1 VPAGTVSKAQGPV
14 AKARM
19 LFTGKALVPLPA
31 LFFGAFCTN
40 NLIQDYFGTKDDEF
54 FYASFTTNK
63 NPDDIAEFYQAED
76 LLKIISFHPI
86 LFKLFM
92 DRVVVGEE
100 PESEE
105 EAHLAMGESR
115 MIVQNLGMEASFVI
129 TEEEEE
135 IDGENVKVS
144 FQRYERFLDYVPILH
159 DDGNKILLWDQTWTF
174 GFRRLED
181 GRTEVYHQGHK
192 FYGPWPVRIII
203 YIHQKYVIWACEKYL
218 SCEAFGSEAD
228 DAMDKR
234 EAELSPNAFW
244 AGMKV
249 GGFLSF
255 VLDQGMYQIRRLPV
269 DGLWLLNYCLPERSA
284 AEKRLGQWLSW
295 AEGEEAKNAEEEELQ
310 ENGLSRTAS
319 FRTTVRVEPE
329 LPHYG
334 AWTRAPLASYARTPS
349 LWRVKAAKEEEEPPA
364 AEDFEEVAAPVEIEV
379 AAPVEIE
386 AVPPEAAP
394 VAVEA
399 S

>member
-1 VPAGTVSKAQGPV
+1 MRLGRSATTVAGIQLAENVPAGTVSKAQGPV
-14 AKARM
+14 SKAKA

-40 NLIQDYFGTKDDEF
+40 NLIQDYFGTQDTEF
-54 FYASFTTNK
+54 FYASFITDK
-63 NPDDIAEFYQAED
+63 HADDIAEFYQAED

-105 EAHLAMGESR
+105 EAHLAVGESR

-159 DDGNKILLWDQTWTF
+159 DDGDKRLLWDQTWTF

-181 GRTEVYHQGHK
+181 GRYEVYHQGHK
-192 FYGPWPVRIII
+192 FYGPWPVRLIIL
-203 YIHQKYVIWACEKYL
+203 IHQRYVIWACEKYL

-244 AGMKV
+244 AGIKV

-255 VLDQGMYQIRRLPV
+255 ALDQFMYQIRRLPV
-269 DGLWLLNYCLPERSA
+269 DGLWILSYCLPERSA
-284 AEKRLGQWLSW
+284 AEQRLGQFLKY
-295 AEGEEAKNAEEEELQ
+295 AEGPSEEEKKIIQAEEEELQ
-310 ENGLSRTAS
+310 DNGLSRTAS

-329 LPHYG
+329 MPHYG

-349 LWRVKAAKEEEEPPA
+349 LWRTQPA
-364 AEDFEEVAAPVEIEV
+364 A
-379 AAPVEIE
+379 
-386 AVPPEAAP
+386 
-394 VAVEA
+394 
-399 S
+399 